1 MVDAGST
8 AAHAPPML
16 KVFPIA
22 FGAVVF
28 AGCAV
33 EVDDRDDDDVACVD
47 GATVCVDGDV
57 SVCTDGVMAAPVAC
71 APESACR
78 VDACEVLSP
87 TVLAAF
93 TALDA
98 YALSLNEHGS
108 LAFELDDAVAA
119 AKRAL
124 GRTDGDDV
132 DFARAVTTV
141 FLAQTGGHTSI
152 GFGPDD
158 FSACGTR
165 DSAFQFTSRTW
176 YAVCGRADND
186 GAVVVSGGDP
196 ANGLG
201 LAFGDR
207 VVGVVKADGTAWTL
221 ETMLD
226 AVDREP
232 LCRASIPNPIARRD
246 VAASTLFNVIDVGDV
261 LTVVDVDGGTREV
274 VAPARNEQPRSCSD
288 PLTRASRVHVR
299 DVYQRDDGVVVVVLP
314 TLGSHSEHPF
324 PPNMDTA
331 AYAAWIAE
339 GVQAIG
345 DEVAAFDDDV
355 TGLVYDLRGN
365 VGGSAEFGMALLAQL
380 TDVEGS
386 IGNCFARTVGSDPVR
401 YDDDVE
407 YPFPY
412 AALDGASMPAPPI
425 TRLPAGTKQAVLT
438 DGLTYSAGDWMAYH
452 AHQLGIDVVG
462 TPAAGAFG
470 YTVGGSFVIDPI
482 VAANDEH
489 LDIINFIS
497 GAHCVYGAD
506 ATSME
511 GNSVVDVEVTFDAAD
526 LAAGIDTQ
534 LEAAVD
540 VVLR

>member
-1 MVDAGST
+1 
-8 AAHAPPML
+8 
-16 KVFPIA
+16 
-22 FGAVVF
+22 
-28 AGCAV
+28 
-33 EVDDRDDDDVACVD
+33 
-47 GATVCVDGDV
+47 
-57 SVCTDGVMAAPVAC
+57 
-71 APESACR
+71 
-78 VDACEVLSP
+78 
-87 TVLAAF
+87 
-93 TALDA
+93 
-98 YALSLNEHGS
+98 
-108 LAFELDDAVAA
+108 
-119 AKRAL
+119 
-124 GRTDGDDV
+124 
-132 DFARAVTTV
+132 
-141 FLAQTGGHTSI
+141 
-152 GFGPDD
+152 
-158 FSACGTR
+158 
-165 DSAFQFTSRTW
+165 
-176 YAVCGRADND
+176 
-186 GAVVVSGGDP
+186 
-196 ANGLG
+196 
-201 LAFGDR
+201 
-207 VVGVVKADGTAWTL
+207 TL

-274 VAPARNEQPRSCSD
+274 VAPARSEQPRSCSD

-355 TGLVYDLRGN
+355 TGLIYDLRGN

-386 IGNCFARTVGSDPVR
+386 IGNCFARAVGSDPVR

-470 YTVGGSFVIDPI
+470 YTVGDSFVIDPI